1 MLLRRSGAGQLHGLS
16 GLLSLHKVPVPH
28 RVPVHREVE
37 SGQCNIHLPYRSPW
51 IHSSGQ
57 GRGGG
62 LSVNPYRLPSSSPW
76 LHPSGR
82 EVNHPISTGGSH
94 DSGGIGARCTAAAS
108 CDPLGFR
115 GSMTPGQLVFRHSN
129 EARDYIV
136 YVEPVTATSSKC
148 GARGRTA
155 PLTHPPANITLP
167 RDRNGV
173 TSSS

>member
-1 MLLRRSGAGQLHGLS
+1 MVVVVLALTIAPRHGIATHLTSHSSGLGFHAVQGISSGAG
-16 GLLSLHKVPVPH
+16 
-28 RVPVHREVE
+28 R
-37 SGQCNIHLPYRSPW
+37 
-51 IHSSGQ
+51 
-57 GRGGG
+57 GR